1 MRQPRSGRTAQRQS
15 CPAAHVRRNWGA
27 SWSGFTQK
35 EGDRLCSLPK
45 RLPSVSASQLLRP
58 AQQIVAEQPVLEEG
72 GGGELNRSH
81 MPATV
86 QWHETHASSLSEE
99 AALQPLETSLLGV
112 LFMMCLGLGCSTA
125 RDGQFH
131 RTEMRVVR
139 AVYVTHHT
147 VSLSPPEGPF
157 QAGRVEAYG
166 ELASA
171 RARH

>member
-72 GGGELNRSH
+72 GGGKTQQVAHACHGAMARDTRIVLERRSCLA
-81 MPATV
+81 ATGDESSWCAFHDV
-86 QWHETHASSLSEE
+86 PWAGLQHSTRWAIPPHGNASSSSGLRD
-99 AALQPLETSLLGV
+99 APH
-112 LFMMCLGLGCSTA
+112 CL
-125 RDGQFH
+125 
-131 RTEMRVVR
+131 
-139 AVYVTHHT
+139 
-147 VSLSPPEGPF
+147 SLSTRGSF
-157 QAGRVEAYG
+157 SGRQG
-166 ELASA
+166 
-171 RARH
+171 